1 MAGYVST
8 YALLKDFLTSVLG
21 ITTFRQ
27 VPSNLAYDVPLAVV
41 ARFGG
46 SDRTIT
52 LDVARVD
59 IDYFASTEDTAEAG
73 GELIRA
79 AMRTRLHGRMYGG
92 AVVGRVETF
101 TAPRL
106 LPWDAPDVYRCNA
119 GYQIVTHQYVGIS

>member
-8 YALLKDFLTSVLG
+8 YALLKDFLTGALE
-21 ITTFRQ
+21 ITVFRQ
-27 VPSNLAYDVPLAVV
+27 VPSNLTFAVPLAVV

-59 IDYFASTEDTAEAG
+59 IDYYASTEDAAEAG

-92 AVVGRVETF
+92 AVVGKVETF

-106 LPWDAPDVYRCNA
+106 LPWDAPNVYRCNA
-119 GYQIVTHQYVGIS
+119 AYQVTTHQYVGIS